1 MLELVDV
8 WRNNLIFMMNMGITA
23 ENIKIRH
30 YLLGRFLVS
39 DCQEKNYR
47 RRGLRWWEGYP
58 F

>member
-1 MLELVDV
+1 MMLELVDV

-47 RRGLRWWEGYP
+47 RRGLRW
-58 F
+58 